1 MSTESPDEIRAEI
14 AETRRELSRDVDA
27 LEDKVSPS
35 SVAHRQAD
43 RLRSGLGSVRERV
56 MGSPDH
62 PRHVRAGGAG
72 VPGAS
77 DDSGSGVVGSAA
89 DSVKHAASSVGDTV
103 SSAPQML
110 REQTAGNPLA
120 AGLVAF
126 GVGLLVAGLVPSSR
140 VEQQA
145 AERVKEAAE
154 PLVESAKESV
164 QTMRDD
170 LQQPLQDSAHAV
182 TDTARSGAQAV
193 ADSGRSAVDEVRG
206 STSGDDG

>member
-62 PRHVRAGGAG
+62 PRHVRSGAAVDTG
-72 VPGAS
+72 DG
-77 DDSGSGVVGSAA
+77 GSGVVGSATE
-89 DSVKHAASSVGDTV
+89 SVKHAASSAGDTV

-164 QTMRDD
+164 QTVRDD

-182 TDTARSGAQAV
+182 TETARSGAQSV

-206 STSGDDG
+206 ATSGDDG